1 MSGVAAAI
9 RVERRRLENGLRI
22 AVAPIA
28 DLRSTSVLLAIE
40 AGQWFEPTGRAG
52 VARLT
57 AQTMLRGTTERSAS
71 AWADAVDAL
80 GAVARLDV
88 GSHAAVF
95 AAQALGEDLGA
106 LLALMSEAL
115 RRPALAADDLEFV
128 RGQSL
133 AQLERDER
141 DTRAV
146 VDRVWRE
153 LVYPKTHPFHA
164 PGIGDAAVVRTA
176 SVDEI
181 RDYHQSAIRPD
192 GAILIVAGATTLERV
207 AAEAQRAFGDW
218 RAGARR
224 SPRDVPEVA
233 IAATTRR
240 TEVVP
245 DKTQSDVIIGWPGLP
260 RTDPRFV
267 AARVTNMVYAGDTF
281 ASRAGNVI
289 RDQLGLAYYVFSGM
303 GSSRGQSPWI
313 VRMGV
318 NPQNVRRAIEVAIDE
333 LRKVTLGDIADDD
346 LALAKD
352 KLVGELDVALES
364 PGGVA
369 SMVLEAELF
378 DLGDDH
384 FERYPRALRAVTK
397 DQVVDTARTLI
408 PPERHALVVAG
419 PPLPETIA

>member
-1 MSGVAAAI
+1 M
-9 RVERRRLENGLRI
+9 RVERRRIDNGLRI
-22 AVAPIA
+22 AVAPIPE
-28 DLRSTSVLLAIE
+28 LRSTSVLLAIE
-40 AGQWFEPTGRAG
+40 AGQWFEPTGHAG
-52 VARLT
+52 VARLA
-57 AQTMLRGTTERSAS
+57 AQTMLRGTQQRSAS
-71 AWADAVDAL
+71 EWADAMDAL
-80 GAVARLDV
+80 GAVARLDI
-88 GSHAAVF
+88 GSTAAVF
-95 AAQALGEDLGA
+95 AAQSLGEDLPA
-106 LLALMSEAL
+106 LLSLMAEAL
-115 RRPALAADDLEFV
+115 RTPALAPDDLEFV
-128 RGQSL
+128 RGQTL

-164 PGIGDAAVVRTA
+164 PGIGDASVVRTA
-176 SVDEI
+176 TVDEI
-181 RDYHQSAIRPD
+181 RDYHTSAIRPD
-192 GAILIVAGATTLERV
+192 GALLVVAGASTLDRV
-207 AAEAQRAFGDW
+207 TEAAQKAFGSW
-218 RAGARR
+218 KAGGARA
-224 SPRDVPEVA
+224 PRDVPEVA

-240 TEVVP
+240 TETIP

-333 LRKVTLGDIADDD
+333 LRKVTLGEIADDD

-378 DLGDDH
+378 DLGADH
-384 FERYPRALRAVTK
+384 FEKYPHALRSVTK
-397 DQVVDTARTLI
+397 EQVVETARSFI

-419 PPLPETIA
+419 PPLPEAIA

>member
-1 MSGVAAAI
+1 MI
-9 RVERRRLENGLRI
+9 RVERRRLANGLRI
-22 AVAPIA
+22 AVAPVA
-28 DLRSTSVLLAIE
+28 DLRSAAILLAIE
-40 AGQWFEPTGRAG
+40 AGQWFEPVGRAG

-57 AQTMLRGTTERSAS
+57 AQTMLRGTTRHDAN
-71 AWADAVDAL
+71 AWGDAIDAL

-88 GSHAAVF
+88 GSHAATF
-95 AAQALGEDLGA
+95 SAQCLRDDVPA
-106 LLALMSEAL
+106 LLDLMSEAL
-115 RRPALAADDLEFV
+115 RTPALHAADLEFV
-128 RGQSL
+128 RGQTL

-153 LVYPKTHPFHA
+153 LVYPAVHPFHA
-164 PGIGDAAVVRTA
+164 PAIGEAGVVRTA
-176 SVDEI
+176 TEEEI
-181 RDYHQSAIRPD
+181 RDHHRAAIRPD
-192 GAILIVAGATTLERV
+192 GAILVVAGAATADAV
-207 AAEAQRAFGDW
+207 ADAAQRAFGDW
-218 RAGARR
+218 RAAV
-224 SPRDVPEVA
+224 PRNGREVPEVA
-233 IAATTRR
+233 LAATIRR
-240 TEVVP
+240 NEIVP
-245 DKTQSDVIIGWPGLP
+245 DKTQSDVIIGWPGMP

-267 AARVTNMVYAGDTF
+267 AARVTNMVYAADTF

-303 GSSRGQSPWI
+303 GSSRGQSPWV

-318 NPQNVRRAIEVAIDE
+318 NPANVQRAIEVALDE
-333 LRKVTLGDIADDD
+333 LRKVTNGEVRDDD

-369 SMVLEAELF
+369 SMVMEAELF

-397 DQVVDTARTLI
+397 EQVVDTARAFL
-408 PPERHALVVAG
+408 PPERHAAVVAG
-419 PPLPETIA
+419 PPLPDVAA

>member
-1 MSGVAAAI
+1 MHVD
-9 RVERRRLENGLRI
+9 RRHLDNGLRI
-22 AVAPIA
+22 AVAPIPE
-28 DLRSTSVLLAIE
+28 LRSTSVLLAIE

-57 AQTMLRGTTERSAS
+57 AQTMLRGTTKHSATE
-71 AWADAVDAL
+71 WADAMDAL

-95 AAQALGEDLGA
+95 AAQSLGEDLPA
-106 LLALMSEAL
+106 LLGLMAEAL
-115 RRPALAADDLEFV
+115 RTPSLEADDLEFV
-128 RGQSL
+128 RGQEL

-164 PGIGDAAVVRTA
+164 PGIGDAAVIRTA

-181 RDYHQSAIRPD
+181 REYHDAAIRPD
-192 GAILIVAGATTLERV
+192 GAILVVAGASDLARV
-207 AAEAQRAFGDW
+207 AEAANTAFGDW
-218 RAGARR
+218 KRGPAREA
-224 SPRDVPEVA
+224 RDVPEVA
-233 IAATTRR
+233 LAATTRR
-240 TEVVP
+240 SEVVP
-245 DKTQSDVIIGWPGLP
+245 DKTQSDVLIGWPGLP
-260 RTDPRFV
+260 RNDPRFV

-281 ASRAGNVI
+281 ASRAGNII

-303 GSSRGQSPWI
+303 GASKGQSPWV

-318 NPQNVRRAIEVAIDE
+318 NPQNVRRAVEVAIDE
-333 LRKVTLGDIADDD
+333 LRKVTIGEIADDD
-346 LALAKD
+346 FALAKD

-378 DLGDDH
+378 DLGPDH
-384 FERYPRALRAVTK
+384 FDVYPRALRAVTK
-397 DQVVDTARTLI
+397 EQVVDTARAII

-419 PPLPETIA
+419 PPLPEALA

>member
-1 MSGVAAAI
+1 MI
-9 RVERRRLENGLRI
+9 RVERGRLDNGMRI

-52 VARLT
+52 VARLV
-57 AQTMLRGTTERSAS
+57 AQTMLRGTTQRSAS
-71 AWADAVDAL
+71 EWADAMDAL

-95 AAQALGEDLGA
+95 AAQSLGEDLPA
-106 LLALMSEAL
+106 LLGLMSEAL
-115 RRPALAADDLEFV
+115 RTPALAADDLEFV
-128 RGQSL
+128 RGQTL

-153 LVYPKTHPFHA
+153 LVYPRTHPFHA
-164 PGIGDAAVVRTA
+164 PGIGDAEVVRTA

-192 GAILIVAGATTLERV
+192 GALLVVAGASDLERV
-207 AAEAQRAFGDW
+207 SAAANAAFGDW
-218 RAGARR
+218 KRGPSRAA
-224 SPRDVPEVA
+224 RDVPEVA
-233 IAATTRR
+233 LAATTRR
-240 TEVVP
+240 SEVVP
-245 DKTQSDVIIGWPGLP
+245 DKTQSDVLIGWPGLP

-303 GSSRGQSPWI
+303 GSSKGQSPWI

-318 NPQNVRRAIEVAIDE
+318 NPQNVRRAVDVAIAE
-333 LRKVTLGDIADDD
+333 LRKVTLGEIADDD

-378 DLGDDH
+378 DLGPDH
-384 FERYPRALRAVTK
+384 FERYPKALAAVTK
-397 DQVVDTARTLI
+397 EQVVDTARAFI

-419 PPLPETIA
+419 PPLPEALA